1 MVNQR
6 NISCFTGILSAIT
19 LNRAEDGY
27 EIAAKPVT
35 KANNPS
41 AVCVIP
47 AIETSCPFARTNRYA
62 NQTGRIATTTDVSN
76 ADLASHTSDSQREL
90 FSFAPLSLVD
100 SRSCAHVFLFAYI
113 IILEFYQ

>member
-6 NISCFTGILSAIT
+6 NITCFTGILSAIT
-19 LNRAEDGY
+19 PKPGLRMAT

-76 ADLASHTSDSQREL
+76 ADLAQS
-90 FSFAPLSLVD
+90 
-100 SRSCAHVFLFAYI
+100 YI
-113 IILEFYQ
+113 